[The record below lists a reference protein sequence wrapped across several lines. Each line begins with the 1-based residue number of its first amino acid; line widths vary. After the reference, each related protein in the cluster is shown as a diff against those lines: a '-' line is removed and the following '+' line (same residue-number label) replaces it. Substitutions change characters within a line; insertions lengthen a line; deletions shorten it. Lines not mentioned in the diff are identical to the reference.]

1 MNLPNKITL
10 SRVVLALIF
19 MIFFYLP
26 GITMHYIAM
35 ALFIIANLTDMYDGY
50 LARKTGVVTGFGK
63 FMDPLADKILVS
75 IVFLALLDKGIL
87 SAWIISLILVREFII
102 TGIRTLAAYKGVA
115 IQASRMAKLKTFI
128 QLILASWG
136 LCHYLF
142 ESSSN
147 RILQYIFQPDFILY
161 LSYAALLITY
171 LSGYDYL
178 IKSKKIFAGDL

>member
-1 MNLPNKITL
+1 
-10 SRVVLALIF
+10 
-19 MIFFYLP
+19 
-26 GITMHYIAM
+26 MHYIAM
-35 ALFIIANLTDMYDGY
+35 LLFIVANLTDIYDGY

-63 FMDPLADKILVS
+63 FMDPLADKILIS
-75 IVFLALLDKGIL
+75 IVFIALLDKGIL
-87 SAWIISLILVREFII
+87 SAWVISLILVREFMI

-115 IQASRMAKLKTFI
+115 IQASRMAKLKTVI

-142 ESSSN
+142 ESSSSQFLQ
-147 RILQYIFQPDFILY
+147 ILFQKNYISI

-178 IKSKKIFAGDL
+178 IKSRKIFAGDL